1 MLKYTVIDAP
11 SKLGIRAFGVEMLP
25 VALKS
30 AGLLIRLNASYA
42 GRVSPPPFNPALDP
56 QTGILNAA
64 SIQSYSR
71 QLADAIVPVVQAGD
85 FPILLGGDCSI
96 LIGAMLGLRRVGRYG
111 LFFVDAHAD
120 FYQPE
125 AEPSGEVAS
134 MELAIVTGHGPDLL
148 TNIEGL
154 QPLVQ
159 EKDVVAFG
167 YRDVKEAAAD
177 GSQDIR
183 ATAIHAYDLAQARTP
198 DVVTAAQQA
207 LAHPTQN
214 DLRGFW
220 IHFDTDVL
228 DDAIMPAVDYRLPGG
243 LQWDEA
249 IDLLRLL
256 LSTNQAVGMSVTI
269 FNPLLDDD
277 GSIAQ
282 NLVETLVAGLT
293 PPPS

>member
-1 MLKYTVIDAP
+1 MRKYTVIDAP

-25 VALKS
+25 IALKS
-30 AGLLIRLNASYA
+30 AGLLTRLNASYG
-42 GRVSPPPFNPALDP
+42 GRIDPPLFNPSRDP

-71 QLADAIVPVVQAGD
+71 QLAGAIVPVIQSGD
-85 FPILLGGDCSI
+85 FPILLGGDCSV
-96 LIGAMLGLRRVGRYG
+96 LIGAMLGLRRIGRYG

-125 AEPSGEVAS
+125 AEPSGEAAS
-134 MELAIVTGHGPDLL
+134 MELAIVTGHGAQVLTDL
-148 TNIEGL
+148 EGL
-154 QPLVQ
+154 QPLVR
-159 EKDVVAFG
+159 ETDVVAFG
-167 YRDVKEAAAD
+167 YRDAEVAAAD

-183 ATAIHAYDLAQARTP
+183 ATAVHIYNLAQARSP
-198 DVVTAAQQA
+198 DVVTAAQKA
-207 LAHPTQN
+207 LAHLSDN

-220 IHFDTDVL
+220 IHFDADVL

-243 LQWDEA
+243 FQWDEA

-256 LSTNQAVGMSVTI
+256 LSTGQAVGISVTI

-282 NLVETLVAGLT
+282 NLVETLVAGLDVD
-293 PPPS
+293 